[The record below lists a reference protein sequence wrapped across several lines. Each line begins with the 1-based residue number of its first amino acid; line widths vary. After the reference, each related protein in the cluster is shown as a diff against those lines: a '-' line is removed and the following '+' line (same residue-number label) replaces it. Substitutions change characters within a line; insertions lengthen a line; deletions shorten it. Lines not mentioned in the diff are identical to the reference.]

1 MGLWNGLK
9 ALGCRL
15 GLIRI
20 VCAGPDVPPKITPRV
35 TSMKDLLTEG
45 RRQANHDLGNPPRE
59 LSLAFEQI
67 FKAAGV
73 PSVGKAWTIERVCDL
88 LRRDAAQDD
97 DRTKV
102 RAALLQQLAADKVA
116 VQELVEDALSRD
128 RALEECEK
136 RLAAEV
142 GQRHQTRLQQRA
154 EVERQMTQLQEAGR
168 RLQAADEQDQQQ
180 MRTWCGRKSV
190 YQKDM
195 RWAIQIVSGSSGLE
209 EPADRPC
216 P

>member
-20 VCAGPDVPPKITPRV
+20 VTAGPSVPPKITPRV
-35 TSMKDLLTEG
+35 TSMKDMMTEG
-45 RRQANHDLGNPPRE
+45 RRQANRDLGDLPRE
-59 LSLAFEQI
+59 LSLSFEQV

-73 PSVGKAWTIERVCDL
+73 PSVGKAWTVERVCDL
-88 LRRDAAQDD
+88 LRRDAAPDG
-97 DRTKV
+97 DRAKV
-102 RAALLQQLAADKVA
+102 RSALLQQLAAENVT
-116 VQELVEDALSRD
+116 VQDLVEDSLSRH
-128 RALEECEK
+128 RALEDCEK
-136 RLAAEV
+136 RLLAEV
-142 GQRHQTRLQQRA
+142 GQRHQTRQQQRA
-154 EVERQMTQLQEAGR
+154 EVERQMAQLQEACR

-195 RWAIQIVSGSSGLE
+195 RWAIQIVSESPGLE